1 MLVHNFH
8 IIIMRLSG
16 PKSMVLLRLPFT
28 YYTLV
33 FQLNILR
40 AGIGTVNVKASLK
53 DWRFRFGAQCL
64 VSEFA
69 RPLENAQIFSPRIV
83 RISHISFWHLL
94 YAGDKGSN
102 STSKSL
108 FAKIFAPFAVKPT
121 PTFELV
127 PSLVI

>member
-1 MLVHNFH
+1 
-8 IIIMRLSG
+8 MRLSG

-28 YYTLV
+28 NYTRV

-40 AGIGTVNVKASLK
+40 AGIGTVNVKDSLK

-64 VSEFA
+64 VFEFA
-69 RPLENAQIFSPRIV
+69 QTARKRTDIFATNCADLANF
-83 RISHISFWHLL
+83 FWHLL

-121 PTFELV
+121 PTLELV
-127 PSLVI
+127 PKLGYLIEI